1 MDRIYAGA
9 EVEPEEPSPT
19 RRPLVAD
26 RKGQG
31 MDF

>member
-1 MDRIYAGA
+1 MDDIYAGA
-9 EVEPEEPSPT
+9 EATTEEPAPT

-31 MDF
+31 VDF